1 MYQDH
6 ETPRFWLTYSDGL
19 KGYIDK
25 RIKDKRFAEDVLHD
39 VYIKI
44 FSYCKRFDFC
54 CEKAGVKNLR
64 SWVFQV
70 CHNTL
75 IDYQKK
81 NAKYFYPDNFAE
93 DFSIESPDLFVEK
106 RLPVEHFIKTLPA
119 KYSDVLVYDIIF
131 AMKQSDIAEKMGL
144 TLSATK
150 SRIQRGKQM
159 LCDMQKRSI
168 EVF

>member
-6 ETPRFWLTYSDGL
+6 ETPKFWLTYSDGL
-19 KGYIDK
+19 KNYITK
-25 RIKDKRFAEDVLHD
+25 RIKDKMFAEDVLHD

-44 FSYCKRFDFC
+44 FSYCKRYDFC

-75 IDYQKK
+75 IDHQKI
-81 NAKYFYPDNFAE
+81 NAKYFYPKNFTE
-93 DFSIESPDLFVEK
+93 DFSIQGPDLFIEK
-106 RLPVEHFIKTLPA
+106 QLPLEHLIKTLPY
-119 KYSDVLVYDIIF
+119 KYSQVLIFDVFYS
-131 AMKQSDIAEKMGL
+131 MKQADIAEKMSL

-159 LCDMQKRSI
+159 LCEKHKNSP
-168 EVF
+168 

>member
-19 KGYIDK
+19 KNYIAK
-25 RIKDKRFAEDVLHD
+25 RIKDKRLAEDVLHD

-44 FSYCKRFDFC
+44 FCYCKRYDFC
-54 CEKAGVKNLR
+54 CEKAVVKNLR

-75 IDYQKK
+75 VDYQKK
-81 NAKYFYPDNFAE
+81 NAKYFYPNNFAE

-119 KYSDVLVYDIIF
+119 MYSDVLMYDIVF
-131 AMKQSDIAEKMGL
+131 SMKQSDIAEKMGL

-159 LCDMQKRSI
+159 LCDRQKRSI

>member
-6 ETPRFWLTYSDGL
+6 ETPRFWLTYADGL
-19 KGYIDK
+19 KNYIAR
-25 RIKDKRFAEDVLHD
+25 RIKDKGFAEDVLHD

-44 FSYCKRFDFC
+44 FSHCKRFDFC

-75 IDYQKK
+75 IDHQKK
-81 NAKYFYPDNFAE
+81 NAKYFYPNNLAE

-106 RLPVEHFIKTLPA
+106 RLPLEHLIKALPA
-119 KYSDVLVYDIIF
+119 RYSEVLIYDIVF
-131 AMKQSDIAEKMGL
+131 SMKQADIAEKMGL

-159 LCDMQKRSI
+159 LCDRENQHA
-168 EVF
+168 EFF